1 MTLWLTGMLDFL
13 LDTNLDVQQLE
24 FTKIAQ
30 ASGMALISLIND
42 VLDLAKVETGHMDL
56 EICKFDIHQTVEEVL
71 DVFWRELRETGDIEG
86 TSNHRLYNRNSTCT

>member
-30 ASGMALISLIND
+30 ASGTALISLIND
-42 VLDLAKVETGHMDL
+42 VLDLAEVETGHMDL
-56 EICKFDIHQTVEEVL
+56 EIHKFDIHQTVEEVL
-71 DVFWRELRETGDIEG
+71 DVFWGKLRETGDIEG

>member
-30 ASGMALISLIND
+30 ASGTALISHIND
-42 VLDLAKVETGHMDL
+42 VLDLAQVELGHMDL
-56 EICKFDIHQTVEEVL
+56 EIHKFNIRQTVEEVL
-71 DVFWRELRETGDIEG
+71 DVFRGKLRETGDIEG
-86 TSNHRLYNRNSTCT
+86 TSNRRLYNRNSTCT

>member
-30 ASGMALISLIND
+30 ASGGF
-42 VLDLAKVETGHMDL
+42 DLP
-56 EICKFDIHQTVEEVL
+56 HQ
-71 DVFWRELRETGDIEG
+71 
-86 TSNHRLYNRNSTCT
+86 